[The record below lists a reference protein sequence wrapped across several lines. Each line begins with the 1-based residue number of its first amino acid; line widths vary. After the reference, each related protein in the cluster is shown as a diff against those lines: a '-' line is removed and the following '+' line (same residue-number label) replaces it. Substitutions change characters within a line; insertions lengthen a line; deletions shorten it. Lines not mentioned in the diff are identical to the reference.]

1 MPRLQGQLLRRR
13 RGDPG
18 DGRADGGRAE
28 RRAVPDAA
36 RRGRRGQC
44 QRDPVRARQPRPQAT
59 PGLGQRLR
67 GGARV
72 ERRRSRGAVIMTKG
86 NPVAS
91 EPVLVQALATLVVW
105 AATRYGLHVSD
116 EQALQVAGGA
126 FIVLAPFVRQLVT
139 PTVKQPQLEP
149 LLAVEPSPTIQVHV
163 AGRSEERRVGKEC
176 RSRWSP
182 YH

>member
-1 MPRLQGQLLRRR
+1 
-13 RGDPG
+13 
-18 DGRADGGRAE
+18 
-28 RRAVPDAA
+28 
-36 RRGRRGQC
+36 
-44 QRDPVRARQPRPQAT
+44 
-59 PGLGQRLR
+59 
-67 GGARV
+67 
-72 ERRRSRGAVIMTKG
+72 MTKL

-116 EQALQVAGGA
+116 EQALQIAGGA

-163 AGRSEERRVGKEC
+163 AGTNPARVADEVAKAVRRQAKAASVPLSTGSAFAPGGVVSETPPPPPDPGKP
-176 RSRWSP
+176 SS
-182 YH
+182 

>member
-59 PGLGQRLR
+59 P
-67 GGARV
+67 
-72 ERRRSRGAVIMTKG
+72 
-86 NPVAS
+86 
-91 EPVLVQALATLVVW
+91 VVW

-163 AGRSEERRVGKEC
+163 AGADPARVADEVAKAVRRHPAAGTVDTGALTRHPVTAEPPPPPDPGKP
-176 RSRWSP
+176 SS
-182 YH
+182 